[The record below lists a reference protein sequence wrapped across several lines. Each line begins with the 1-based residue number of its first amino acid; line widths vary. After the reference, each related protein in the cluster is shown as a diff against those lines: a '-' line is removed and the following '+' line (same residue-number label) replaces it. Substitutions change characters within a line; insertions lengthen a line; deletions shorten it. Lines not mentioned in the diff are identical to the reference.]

1 MNNQELVIIDAGHG
15 GIDSGAVANN
25 TEEKNLNLQAALQM
39 YNRLQDLGIPSILVR
54 EDDEYLP
61 KNDRVRRINTIA
73 KEYPNSI
80 LISNHINA
88 GGGEGAEVV
97 YSLKNNSTF
106 ADLILNNIG
115 EKGQIKRK
123 AYQRRLPENPNKD
136 YYYIL
141 RETNTKEPVLI
152 EYGFIDNPRDI
163 IKLQNNLDDYVEGVV
178 EAITTYLDL
187 PYESPE
193 LEKEYI
199 VKRGDTLWS
208 ISRKTGISV
217 DELKRL
223 NNLTTDTLTIGQV
236 LKLGEVGQIEG
247 PIYIVQRNDTLWSIA
262 RKYGVSVQEIINAN
276 NLKTNVLTIGQQL
289 IIPIKDSDIE
299 EPPEPIA
306 PPEPEPEPAP
316 TPEPTPEPEPVPPT
330 QDDYTIYTVQKG
342 DSLWLISQRY
352 GITVPELIDTNN
364 LQNLTIYVGQKLLV
378 PKQED
383 DNTYYIVQS
392 GDTLWSI
399 ANKNNMSVEELKN
412 KNNLTSNLLTI
423 GQQLI
428 I

>member
-1 MNNQELVIIDAGHG
+1 MGITGASHG

-39 YNRLQDLGIPSILVR
+39 YNRLQELGIPSVLVR

-152 EYGFIDNPRDI
+152 EYGFIDNPKDI

>member
-152 EYGFIDNPRDI
+152 EYGFIDNPKDI

-236 LKLGEVGQIEG
+236 LKLEEVGQIEG

-299 EPPEPIA
+299 EPPEPII
-306 PPEPEPEPAP
+306 PPEPEPE
-316 TPEPTPEPEPVPPT
+316 PEPTPEPEPVPPT

-352 GITVPELIDTNN
+352 GITVPELIDINN

-428 I
+428 L